1 MAMKTFLTV
10 SIFVMVNV
18 GFCFGAPING
28 GFESGLTGWTSAY
41 EDDGTNTSHSNE
53 LYTTTGYHYSG
64 ASALWGKA
72 TIVGDTQVS
81 YFPNPPF
88 PWDAPGRD
96 WSHTH
101 IWSGLTN
108 LTNVTSIKLY
118 LTGFQSSSSHSG
130 WGWGQEVFL
139 ALSDGTYLAQAL
151 LVENHEHPYATPQ
164 PYTTSV
170 GSDSRTWF
178 GFDIAL
184 TTTNFGP
191 DLANLNKSSAMVG
204 IYWEADSWE
213 YVSQTLWAGAA
224 VDDIQLIPEPATLS
238 LLALGGLAVL
248 GRRKRK

>member
-1 MAMKTFLTV
+1 MKMFLTV
-10 SIFVMVNV
+10 SILLMVNA

-41 EDDGTNTSHSNE
+41 EDDGKDSVSHSNE
-53 LYTTTGYHYSG
+53 LYTTTDYYYSG
-64 ASALWGKA
+64 ANALWGKA
-72 TIVGDTQVS
+72 AIVGNTGD
-81 YFPNPPF
+81 PGPPWNP
-88 PWDAPGRD
+88 PGRD

-118 LTGFQSSSSHSG
+118 LTDFQYSSDHTT

-139 ALSDGTYLAQAL
+139 ALSDGTYTAQAL

-170 GSDSRTWF
+170 GSDIRTWF

-184 TTTNFGP
+184 TQANFGS

-204 IYWEADSWE
+204 VYWEADSWD
-213 YVSQTLWAGAA
+213 YASRTLWAGAA
-224 VDDIQLIPEPATLS
+224 VDDIQLIPEPATIS
-238 LLALGGLAVL
+238 LLAFGGLFL
-248 GRRKRK
+248 LRRKK

>member
-1 MAMKTFLTV
+1 MKTFLTV
-10 SIFVMVNV
+10 SILLMVNA

-41 EDDGTNTSHSNE
+41 EDDGKVDVIHSNE
-53 LYTTTGYHYSG
+53 LYTTTGYYYSG

-72 TIVGDTQVS
+72 AIVGNTGD
-81 YFPNPPF
+81 PGL

-118 LTGFQSSSSHSG
+118 LTDFQSNLALNPDFD
-130 WGWGQEVFL
+130 WGFGQEVFL
-139 ALSDGTYLAQAL
+139 ALSDGTYSAQAL
-151 LVENHEHPYATPQ
+151 LVDNHQHPYGTPQ

-170 GSDSRTWF
+170 GSDLRTWL

-184 TTTNFGP
+184 TAANFGA
-191 DLANLNKSSAMVG
+191 DFNNLNKSSAKVG
-204 IYWEADSWE
+204 VYWEADSWT

-224 VDDIQLIPEPATLS
+224 VDDIQLIPEPATIS
-238 LLALGGLAVL
+238 LLAFGGLFL
-248 GRRKRK
+248 LRRKK